1 MRHACDLLQFSTFQI
16 IFAYCLY
23 PKQIHSARVKRERS
37 EMKNQKQTNEPTNHS
52 EIQSIIQKMKQDE
65 KSHNKEMKNAITLCD
80 SIYIVCCVLYKYPFC
95 MQYNHYYDLLENV
108 RSLSL
113 FAACA
118 LQNKL
123 IMLIY
128 FYVSFAV
135 GTCSCLSCAL
145 LRSSS
150 ICLEWVHYYLSTS

>member
-1 MRHACDLLQFSTFQI
+1 MLYARDLLQFSTFQI
-16 IFAYCLY
+16 IFAYSLH

-52 EIQSIIQKMKQDE
+52 EIQSIIQKTKQGE

-108 RSLSL
+108 RPLSL
-113 FAACA
+113 PRA
-118 LQNKL
+118 LVKTN
-123 IMLIY
+123 
-128 FYVSFAV
+128 
-135 GTCSCLSCAL
+135 
-145 LRSSS
+145 
-150 ICLEWVHYYLSTS
+150 